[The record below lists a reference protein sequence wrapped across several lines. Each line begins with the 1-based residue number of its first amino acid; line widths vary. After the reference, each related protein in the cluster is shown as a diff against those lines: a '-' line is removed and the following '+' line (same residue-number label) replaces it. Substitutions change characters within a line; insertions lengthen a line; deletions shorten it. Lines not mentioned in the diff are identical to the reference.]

1 MDEGGDAVRSVFE
14 RFLRTFRTREAVANA
29 LHLAAER
36 GDDDDEA
43 ARASAPLFY
52 LEQLAQMRQAEQT
65 TLYVDLAHVRQQ
77 EELLHQFIEEDFY
90 RFEPFLR
97 RALANVV
104 ADQHRDYLVD
114 EERGARTFWCAFYN
128 SNAVCRIRELTTNKI
143 GRLTR
148 VCGTVTRTSE
158 VRPELLFG
166 TFGCVQC
173 GTEQVG
179 VTQQHKYTEPI
190 KCRNPVCNNTNKW
203 TLDMSASQFVDWQR
217 VRVQENPEEIPTGTM
232 PRSIDVILR
241 HEQVERAKPGDK
253 CFFTGTLVVVPDVS
267 KFQLGVSA
275 TVKDGRGDGG
285 DSSGGVRGIKGTGVQ
300 ELSYKLAF
308 LASFVEPASTRHSKR
323 LGAVGAGGGA
333 GGGAAAAADEETD
346 QQIADSFTDEER
358 EEIFMMKAQPDL
370 YGKMVSSV
378 APRVFG
384 HEEIKRGIL
393 LMLFGG
399 VHKSTIEGIRLRGD
413 INVCVVG
420 DPSTSKSQFL
430 KFVADFSPRAVY
442 TSGKS
447 ASAAGL
453 TATVV
458 KDADNGEFNI
468 EAGALML
475 ADNGVCCID
484 EFDKMDLKDQVAIH
498 EAMEQQTI
506 SISKAGIQAT
516 LSARTSIL
524 AAANPI
530 GGRYDRTKTLKGN
543 LTIGAALM
551 SRFDL
556 FFVVLDECN
565 EKTDSD
571 IARHI
576 VSVHQHRGRPASQAP
591 FSTDQLRR
599 YIRFARTVKPQL
611 NAASEKL
618 MVDHYRRLRQSDVAS
633 GGRTA
638 YRITVRQ
645 LESML
650 RLSEALA
657 RLHLDTDIKTRY
669 VNEAARLL
677 RKSIIHVDADD
688 VTLEMPAEEEAA
700 AAAAAAAA
708 AVAAATAAQSQ
719 DDDSGAVA
727 KPDEFVVR
735 DEFEFKD
742 SLDDEDDGG
751 GGGGGDD
758 EGTNVEEKAVSSKR
772 QPKKKRKRETQSL
785 SHEQYREVCLAVVSH
800 LRRNEAVETNGETI
814 GALVQ
819 WRLASMRNDLTSAD
833 AVRAQTRLFRAILS
847 NMVKRD
853 ATLLLV
859 SEDPD
864 NSDNNVVVVHPNF
877 AAE

>member
-1 MDEGGDAVRSVFE
+1 VAVVIKK
-14 RFLRTFRTREAVANA
+14 
-29 LHLAAER
+29 
-36 GDDDDEA
+36 
-43 ARASAPLFY
+43 
-52 LEQLAQMRQAEQT
+52 
-65 TLYVDLAHVRQQ
+65 VDLAHVRAR

-104 ADQHRDYLVD
+104 ADHHRDYLLD

-128 SNAVCRIRELTTNKI
+128 SSAVCRIRELVTAKI

-148 VCGTVTRTSE
+148 ICGTVTRTSE

-166 TFGCVQC
+166 TFVCVAC
-173 GTEQVG
+173 GVVQHG
-179 VTQQHKYTEPI
+179 VAQQHKYTEPL
-190 KCRNPVCNNTNKW
+190 KCSNAACDNTNKW

-267 KFQLGVSA
+267 KFQLSVSA
-275 TVKDGRGDGG
+275 TIKQARGAQGG
-285 DSSGGVRGIKGTGVQ
+285 DSAGGVRGVKGTGVQ

-308 LASFVEPASTRHSKR
+308 MACYVEPALSRFSRRH
-323 LGAVGAGGGA
+323 GAAVGAA
-333 GGGAAAAADEETD
+333 DDEETD
-346 QQIADSFTDEER
+346 QQIADSFTEDER
-358 EEIFMMKAQPDL
+358 EEIFMMKSQPDL

-399 VHKSTIEGIRLRGD
+399 VHKSTADGIRLRGD

-430 KFVADFSPRAVY
+430 KFVADFAPRSVY

-458 KDADNGEFNI
+458 KDSDNGEFNI

-475 ADNGVCCID
+475 ADNGICCID

-543 LTIGAALM
+543 LSIGAALM

-576 VSVHQHRGRPASQAP
+576 VRVHQHRGRPETAAP
-591 FSTDQLRR
+591 FSSDQLRR
-599 YIRFARTVKPQL
+599 YIRFARTVKPQI

-657 RLHLDTDIKTRY
+657 RLHLDTDIKARY

-677 RKSIIHVDADD
+677 RKSIIHVDSDD
-688 VTLEMPAEEEAA
+688 VTLEVPAPEELEAA
-700 AAAAAAAA
+700 ARSHDDDEEDVAAEEPTTVA
-708 AVAAATAAQSQ
+708 AAATAATAAAAPKKRPAV
-719 DDDSGAVA
+719 SGDV
-727 KPDEFVVR
+727 
-735 DEFEFKD
+735 FEF
-742 SLDDEDDGG
+742 DDEAD
-751 GGGGGDD
+751 
-758 EGTNVEEKAVSSKR
+758 VSESATGAAAATKKPQ
-772 QPKKKRKRETQSL
+772 QPRKKKAKTTHRL
-785 SHEQYREVCLAVVSH
+785 SHEQYREICLSVVSH
-800 LRRNEAVETNGETI
+800 LRRNINVETNGESI
-814 GALVQ
+814 GALVN
-819 WRLASMRNDLTSAD
+819 WRLGTMRNELTSSAE
-833 AVRAQTRLFRAILS
+833 VRAQDVLFRAILT
-847 NMVKRD
+847 NMIKKD
-853 ATLLLV
+853 STLLLV
-859 SEDPD
+859 SVDPDTPD
-864 NSDNNVVVVHPNF
+864 NSIVVVHPNF
-877 AAE
+877 TADQ

>member
-1 MDEGGDAVRSVFE
+1 LSHIRS
-14 RFLRTFRTREAVANA
+14 R
-29 LHLAAER
+29 
-36 GDDDDEA
+36 
-43 ARASAPLFY
+43 
-52 LEQLAQMRQAEQT
+52 
-65 TLYVDLAHVRQQ
+65 

-104 ADQHRDYLVD
+104 ADHHRDYLLD

-128 SNAVCRIRELTTNKI
+128 SSAVCRIRELVTSKI
-143 GRLTR
+143 GRLAR
-148 VCGTVTRTSE
+148 ICGTVTRTSE
-158 VRPELLFG
+158 VRPELLYG
-166 TFGCVQC
+166 TFVCVMCSVVQH
-173 GTEQVG
+173 G
-179 VTQQHKYTEPI
+179 VAQQHKYTEPL
-190 KCRNPVCNNTNKW
+190 KCSNAACENTNKW

-267 KFQLGVSA
+267 KFQLSVSA
-275 TVKDGRGDGG
+275 TIKQPR
-285 DSSGGVRGIKGTGVQ
+285 SAQESAGGVRGVKGTGVQ

-308 LASFVEPASTRHSKR
+308 MACYVEPALSRFSRRH
-323 LGAVGAGGGA
+323 GAAVGAA
-333 GGGAAAAADEETD
+333 DDEETD
-346 QQIADSFTDEER
+346 QQIADSFTEDER
-358 EEIFMMKAQPDL
+358 EEIFMMKSQPDL

-399 VHKSTIEGIRLRGD
+399 VHKATADGIRLRGD

-430 KFVADFSPRAVY
+430 KFVADFAPRSVY

-458 KDADNGEFNI
+458 KDSDNGEFNI

-475 ADNGVCCID
+475 ADNGICCID

-543 LTIGAALM
+543 LSIGAALM

-565 EKTDSD
+565 EKTDTD

-576 VSVHQHRGRPASQAP
+576 VRVHQHRGRPETSAP
-591 FSTDQLRR
+591 FSSDQLRR
-599 YIRFARTVKPQL
+599 YIRFARTVKPQI

-657 RLHLDTDIKTRY
+657 RLHLDTDIKARY

-677 RKSIIHVDADD
+677 RKSIIHVDSDD
-688 VTLEMPAEEEAA
+688 VTLEVPAPEEIEAA
-700 AAAAAAAA
+700 ARSHDDGGDDEEIAT
-708 AVAAATAAQSQ
+708 AATAAPPAKKRP
-719 DDDSGAVA
+719 AVSE
-727 KPDEFVVR
+727 DV
-735 DEFEFKD
+735 FEF
-742 SLDDEDDGG
+742 DDEGEDDGESESVAAKTAAAAKKTG
-751 GGGGGDD
+751 G
-758 EGTNVEEKAVSSKR
+758 R
-772 QPKKKRKRETQSL
+772 KKKTKTTHRL
-785 SHEQYREVCLAVVSH
+785 SHEQYREICLAVVSH
-800 LRRNEAVETNGETI
+800 LRRNVTVETNGESI
-814 GALVQ
+814 GALVD
-819 WRLASMRNDLTSAD
+819 WRLSSIRSELTSA
-833 AVRAQTRLFRAILS
+833 AEVRAQDVLFRAIVA
-847 NMVKRD
+847 NMIKKD
-853 ATLLLV
+853 STLLLV
-859 SEDPD
+859 SQDPDKPD
-864 NSDNNVVVVHPNF
+864 NSIVVVHPNF
-877 AAE
+877 TADQ